1 MNDLLSGLL
10 KGVAPALA
18 TAVAGPLGGAAVS
31 AIANKLGV
39 RDSVEEVA
47 KAIAGDPA
55 AAAKLQEL
63 ELEFFKT
70 EQNNLTERLKADMA
84 SDSWL
89 SKNIR
94 PMVLIFLL
102 FAYSAFAVAS
112 IFEYETRGAYVELL
126 GQWGMLVMSF
136 YFGGRTAEKIAD
148 KMGTKK

>member
-1 MNDLLSGLL
+1 MNDLLGML
-10 KGVAPALA
+10 KGIAPGLA
-18 TAVAGPLGGAAVS
+18 TAVAGPLGGAAVT
-31 AIANKLGV
+31 AIAAKLGV
-39 RDSVEEVA
+39 SDSVESVA

-63 ELEFFKT
+63 ELEFYKT
-70 EQNNLTERLKADMA
+70 EQNNLTSRLQADMA

-102 FAYSAFAVAS
+102 VAYSGFAIAS

-136 YFGGRTAEKIAD
+136 YFGGRTMEKIAD
-148 KMGTKK
+148 RVKK